1 MASYI
6 MRGLADL
13 LVAISAAFGWPL
25 VAIAVIAA
33 FLVGCAET
41 VGDTTAH
48 SVTPAVVHKDDLMR
62 ANGRLQSTEL
72 SMNLL
77 VGPAFAGLIATT
89 SQTAGLVAAGLLY
102 VACLLYTSPSPR
114 D

>member
-1 MASYI
+1 MLTLHAGLLADRCDRRTLLMASYI
-6 MRGLADL
+6 MRGLAVL

-77 VGPAFAGLIATT
+77 VGP
-89 SQTAGLVAAGLLY
+89 
-102 VACLLYTSPSPR
+102 CLLYTSPSPR